1 MKRQGTNLSKRVKRA
16 KASAAFAKIMSKN
29 KQGAVTKVVVPGH
42 EGKQYQIIIRRA
54 SVLST
59 ECRLDTAG
67 GYQACPGNSNGHVCY
82 HSIAALEVA
91 ARESKVALSWCQN
104 EREAI
109 RLENL
114 GGQSFPV
121 TSWQGKGR
129 LWAVVAR

>member
-1 MKRQGTNLSKRVKRA
+1 MKKKRTSLSGRVKRA

-42 EGKQYQIIIRRA
+42 EGKQYQIIIRRVSA
-54 SVLST
+54 LST
-59 ECRLDTAG
+59 ECRLDTMG
-67 GYQACPGNSNGHVCY
+67 GYVPCPGNSNGALCF

-114 GGQSFPV
+114 GGKSFPV
-121 TSWQGKGR
+121 MSWQGKGQ
-129 LWAVVAR
+129 LWAVVR